1 MANRSIG
8 KVSTAA
14 ASGGAIGAAFAQI
27 LVHLVPSLSP
37 VEAAITVILTAG
49 IALLG
54 GYLVPPVPADEDSE
68 ESGEFSMEQIDEIT
82 TVTKYRPA
90 TGDRGNQDDPDGPK
104 HLAE

>member
-27 LVHLVPSLSP
+27 LVHLVPYLSP

-54 GYLVPPVPADEDSE
+54 GYLVPPIED
-68 ESGEFSMEQIDEIT
+68 GDG
-82 TVTKYRPA
+82 KYR
-90 TGDRGNQDDPDGPK
+90 
-104 HLAE
+104 AE